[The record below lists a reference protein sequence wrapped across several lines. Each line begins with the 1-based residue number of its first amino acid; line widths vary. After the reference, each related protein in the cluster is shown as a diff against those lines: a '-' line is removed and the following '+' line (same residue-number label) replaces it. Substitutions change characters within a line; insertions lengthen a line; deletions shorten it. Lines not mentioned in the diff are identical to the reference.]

1 MLKKELSEGSFA
13 VLGKLGLPHSKRKG
27 WSGGGA
33 GRSDPTGPSGSRSH
47 GSEGSAGALPRS
59 RVGAR
64 PAVPGALPRRSRTA
78 GETPL
83 AACVSNAPETLR
95 RRSEFSFNKKA
106 RPALDH
112 AARLTARSGPGLIE
126 PGSPGNRFK
135 GIEAVNHLQAPSQR
149 GLANKET
156 PEPLQTLSRPASRW
170 RGAGVHG
177 VAPRDLVPRSR
188 RPTPRCPGAPSSGEA
203 AQLPRPPQS
212 AAGWRGEGAAQ
223 RLQPGPAGLA
233 GARGLRPAPR
243 APGRAR
249 QVGEAGTGRS
259 RRGSLWR

>member
-33 GRSDPTGPSGSRSH
+33 GRSDPTGPSGSRSQ

-59 RVGAR
+59 RVRAR
-64 PAVPGALPRRSRTA
+64 PAVPRALPRRSRTA
-78 GETPL
+78 GETSL
-83 AACVSNAPETLR
+83 AACVSNVPKTLR

-112 AARLTARSGPGLIE
+112 AARLTARSSPGLIE

-170 RGAGVHG
+170 RGAGVLG

-203 AQLPRPPQS
+203 AQLPRPPPVRRRLERRRRS
-212 AAGWRGEGAAQ
+212 AAAAA
-223 RLQPGPAGLA
+223 PA
-233 GARGLRPAPR
+233 LRA
-243 APGRAR
+243 
-249 QVGEAGTGRS
+249 
-259 RRGSLWR
+259 